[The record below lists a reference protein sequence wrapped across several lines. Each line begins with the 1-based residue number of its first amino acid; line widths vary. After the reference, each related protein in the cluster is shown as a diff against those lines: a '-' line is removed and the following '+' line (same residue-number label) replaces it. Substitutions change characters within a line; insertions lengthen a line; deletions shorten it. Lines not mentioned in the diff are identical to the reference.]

1 MPKSILCVLLAS
13 LLGAG
18 SEGAA
23 FAQQAGAAPPRQAPG
38 AMPQPAPITE
48 KLERPHAGHPLS
60 FENTRHIQELIRA
73 GTLYL
78 SLQDALALAIE
89 NNLDVELERYSLEG
103 ARSETMLAKGGG
115 ATRGLDYGI
124 YEAPPGVGGPFSP
137 LAVSPA
143 AGSATSGTAVPTNAL
158 EAGVL
163 GEPLDNFSI
172 AGTVPFSSGT
182 AIPGYDPMLSGLLNF
197 SHQTTPEVFYQ
208 SYLTNNLVN
217 NSATANAAITQ
228 GFGTGATASVSFDN
242 SHNSLNALNV
252 GFNPYNV
259 SSLGLT
265 VTQPLMRGFGLNLN
279 RRYIR
284 IAANE
289 QRIASYLFENQL
301 NYTVYGVIRL
311 YTDFVALF
319 EDVRVK
325 EETVKAAE
333 KLLADT
339 QAQVNEGTL
348 APVELT
354 RASAEV
360 YSTRQDLINSR
371 GLFEEQEAILRRV
384 LTRDEDEQL
393 RATHIMPTDTLDIPA
408 KDDVRPIQD
417 LIVEA
422 MAGRP
427 DINHSR
433 LQVENSLINLEG
445 SRNATRPE
453 IDLVGTLQN
462 NGLAGP
468 YTGFQSSQMFQGG
481 YGSALAQVLAHDYP
495 TYAIGL
501 QLTVP
506 LRNRVAEANLARD
519 EVLTKQTQVRYK
531 QLQNLVALQIEDALI
546 AMRRARSSYEAA
558 TEARKFQQESLEA
571 EQAKFEVGAS
581 TAFFVIQYES
591 LLAQARS
598 TEVAAKSSWLK
609 ARAALQFA
617 TGELLRD
624 NGVSLDAAKRG
635 SMK

>member
-1 MPKSILCVLLAS
+1 MQKSILCVFLAA
-13 LLGAG
+13 LTGVG
-18 SEGAA
+18 PEGAA
-23 FAQQAGAAPPRQAPG
+23 FAQQGGA
-38 AMPQPAPITE
+38 AMPQPAPIRAG
-48 KLERPHAGHPLS
+48 LIPPRAGHPLS
-60 FENTRHIQELIRA
+60 FANTRHIQELIRA

-89 NNLDVELERYSLEG
+89 NNLDVELERYNLEG
-103 ARSETMLAKGGG
+103 ARTEVTRAKGGG
-115 ATRGLDYGI
+115 ITRGLDFSI
-124 YEAPPGVGGPFSP
+124 YEAPPGVGGPLSP
-137 LAVSPA
+137 LAVNPA
-143 AGSATSGTAVPTNAL
+143 SGSATSGTSIPTNAL

-172 AGTVPFSSGT
+172 AGTVPFSGGT
-182 AIPGYDPMLSGLLNF
+182 AIPGYDPTLSGLLDF
-197 SHQTTPEVFYQ
+197 SPQSTPEVSYQ

-217 NSATANAAITQ
+217 SSVTANTAVTQ

-242 SHNSLNALNV
+242 SHNSLNSPNV
-252 GFNPYNV
+252 GFNPYNL

-265 VTQPLMRGFGLNLN
+265 VTQPLVRGFGLNLN

-301 NYTVYGVIRL
+301 NYTIYGVIRL

-319 EDVRVK
+319 EDVKVK
-325 EETVKAAE
+325 QETVKAAE

-339 QAQVNEGTL
+339 QAQVTEGTL

-354 RASAEV
+354 RANAEV

-371 GLFEEQEAILRRV
+371 GLFDEQEAILRRV

-393 RATHIMPTDTLDIPA
+393 RGTHILPTDTLDIPA
-408 KDDVRPIQD
+408 QDDVRPIQD
-417 LIVEA
+417 LIADA
-422 MAGRP
+422 MTARP

-433 LQVENSLINLEG
+433 LQVENSLITLEG

-453 IDLVGTLQN
+453 VDLVGTLQN

-468 YTGFQSSQMFQGG
+468 ATGYALQQIFSGG

-495 TYAIGL
+495 TYAIGV
-501 QLTVP
+501 QVTVP
-506 LRNRVAEANLARD
+506 LRNRVAEADRARD
-519 EVLTKQTQVRYK
+519 EVLVKQTEVRYK

-558 TEARKFQQESLEA
+558 AQARKYQQESLEA
-571 EQAKFEVGAS
+571 EQARFEVGAS

-591 LLAQARS
+591 LLAQAES

-609 ARAALQFA
+609 ARAALEFA
-617 TGELLRD
+617 TGRLLRD
-624 NGVSLDAAKRG
+624 NGVSLDAAQKG
-635 SMK
+635 TIK

>member
-1 MPKSILCVLLAS
+1 MRKPILCVFLAA
-13 LLGAG
+13 LIGA
-18 SEGAA
+18 SNEGAA
-23 FAQQAGAAPPRQAPG
+23 LAQQGGAAPQNPG
-38 AMPQPAPITE
+38 AMPQPAPIRAD
-48 KLERPHAGHPLS
+48 LIAPRAGHPLS
-60 FENTRHIQELIRA
+60 FANSHHIRELIRA

-78 SLQDALALAIE
+78 SLPDALALAIE
-89 NNLDVELERYSLEG
+89 NNLDVELERYTLED
-103 ARSETMLAKGGG
+103 ARLEVSRTKGGG
-115 ATRGLDYGI
+115 TPRGLDYSI
-124 YEAPPGVGGPFSP
+124 FEAPPGVGGPLSP

-143 AGSATSGTAVPTNAL
+143 NGSATSGTSIPTNAL

-163 GEPLDNFSI
+163 GEPVDNFAI
-172 AGTVPFSSGT
+172 TGTIPLSNGT
-182 AIPGYDPMLSGLLNF
+182 PVPGYDPFLTGLLNF
-197 SHQTTPEVFYQ
+197 SHQSTPEVYYQ
-208 SYLTNNLVN
+208 SYLTNNLVDN
-217 NSATANAAITQ
+217 SVTANSAVTQ
-228 GFGTGATASVSFDN
+228 GFGTGGTASLSFDN
-242 SHNSLNALNV
+242 SHNSLNAQTI

-265 VTQPLMRGFGLNLN
+265 VTQPLLRGFGLNLN

-284 IAANE
+284 VAANE
-289 QRIASYLFENQL
+289 QRIAGYLFENQL

-319 EDVRVK
+319 EDVKVK

-339 QAQVNEGTL
+339 KAQVDEGTL

-354 RASAEV
+354 RANAEV
-360 YSTRQDLINSR
+360 FSTRQDLINSR

-408 KDDVRPIQD
+408 EDNVRPIQD
-417 LIVEA
+417 LIGDA
-422 MAGRP
+422 MRQRP

-433 LQVENSLINLEG
+433 LQVEDSLIGLEG
-445 SRNATRPE
+445 SRNNTRPE
-453 IDLVGTLQN
+453 VDLVGTLQN

-468 YTGFQSSQMFQGG
+468 ATGYQMQQIFQGG
-481 YGSALAQVLAHDYP
+481 YGSALGQVLAHDYP

-506 LRNRVAEANLARD
+506 LRNRVAEADLARD
-519 EVLTKQTQVRYK
+519 EVQVKQTQVRYK

-546 AMRRARSSYEAA
+546 AMRRARASYEAA
-558 TEARKFQQESLEA
+558 IQARKFQQESLEA
-571 EQAKFEVGAS
+571 EQARFEVGAS

-609 ARAALQFA
+609 ARAALEFA
-617 TGELLRD
+617 TGALL
-624 NGVSLDAAKRG
+624 NNHGVSIDAAKKG